1 MQDSTHAIWN
11 LRIAN
16 HIFNSM
22 ADGVFTLDMQG
33 RISSWNRAMERI
45 SGYTAA
51 EALGQTC
58 SLIQCSRCFGT
69 QCPSSMD
76 KCKIM
81 ERKTSGAKE
90 CFLRHKDGRDVP
102 IIKNATVVTDDQDNV
117 IGIVETI
124 TDTTELNR
132 ARQKAEDITSRVN

>member
-1 MQDSTHAIWN
+1 MQDNTHAIWN

-22 ADGVFTLDMQG
+22 ADGVFTLDMTG

-51 EALGQTC
+51 EALGQSC
-58 SLIQCSRCFGT
+58 ALIQCNRCFGT
-69 QCPSSMD
+69 QCPSGIQ

-81 ERKTSGAKE
+81 ERKSSEAK
-90 CFLRHKDGRDVP
+90 
-102 IIKNATVVTDDQDNV
+102 
-117 IGIVETI
+117 
-124 TDTTELNR
+124 
-132 ARQKAEDITSRVN
+132 